1 MFHALQTLAGS
12 AVMERA
18 TLLLNHVLSSEA
30 VATERL
36 RAHAGRCI
44 RFHFEGWP
52 SMLPAWPSASFRVT
66 PAGLLEWLRDDA
78 DLDAEAGLQVAM
90 DASNPARLA
99 LMALAGE
106 RPSITVAGDATLA
119 SDVNWLFD
127 NLRWDLVDDLEQ
139 LVGPAAAH
147 QLGTLGQAVAAA
159 VKRGA
164 QTLAGLSRSGAGG
177 GPPGP

>member
-1 MFHALQTLAGS
+1 
-12 AVMERA
+12 
-18 TLLLNHVLSSEA
+18 
-30 VATERL
+30 
-36 RAHAGRCI
+36 
-44 RFHFEGWP
+44 
-52 SMLPAWPSASFRVT
+52 
-66 PAGLLEWLRDDA
+66 
-78 DLDAEAGLQVAM
+78 
-90 DASNPARLA
+90 
-99 LMALAGE
+99 
-106 RPSITVAGDATLA
+106 VAGDATLA

>member
-1 MFHALQTLAGS
+1 MLHTLRTLAGT

-18 TLLLNHVLSSEA
+18 TLLFNHVLSSEA

-36 RAHAGRCI
+36 RVHGGRCI
-44 RFHFEGWP
+44 RLHFESWP
-52 SMLPAWPSASFRVT
+52 ALLPAWPSTAFRIT

-78 DLDAEAGLQVAM
+78 EAEAGLQVTI
-90 DASNPARLA
+90 DASNPAQMA

-106 RPSITVAGDATLA
+106 RPSITVAGDAALA

-147 QLGTLGQAVAAA
+147 QLGMFGKAIAAA
-159 VKRGA
+159 VKSTA
-164 QTLAGLSRSGAGG
+164 NTLAGFGRDKASG